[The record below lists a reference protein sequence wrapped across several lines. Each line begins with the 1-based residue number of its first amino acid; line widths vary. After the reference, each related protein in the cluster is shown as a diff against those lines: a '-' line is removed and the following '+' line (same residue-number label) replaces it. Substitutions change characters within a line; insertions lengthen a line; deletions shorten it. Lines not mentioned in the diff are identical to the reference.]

1 MISRVYDIWT
11 VHELFMKNNAFYKI
25 RGHLVIL
32 PFYKTQTKASGA
44 PLRKKAIEF
53 EVEIP
58 DTPNCYTII
67 LSNIG
72 GPNFSFSQI

>member
-1 MISRVYDIWT
+1 MTIFD
-11 VHELFMKNNAFYKI
+11 EI
-25 RGHLVIL
+25 RRHIVIL

-44 PLRKKAIEF
+44 PFRKKAIEF

-58 DTPNCYTII
+58 DTPNCYTIV

-72 GPNFSFSQI
+72 GPNFTFSQI